1 MDEVLVLHQA
11 PLPDEEQEFLWI
23 LTCPRPISCWNGS
36 WPIRIILHSLFTH
49 LASLLNSKLSASSR
63 PLRPLPA
70 HSPWLTHALS
80 VFITV
85 KVEEACSC

>member
-1 MDEVLVLHQA
+1 MLVD
-11 PLPDEEQEFLWI
+11 PDMSLSS
-23 LTCPRPISCWNGS
+23 SCWTGF

-49 LASLLNSKLSASSR
+49 LASPLNSKLSACSR

-70 HSPWLTHALS
+70 CSPWLAHTLS

-85 KVEEACSC
+85 KVEEACLC